1 MPTTKRADWAS
12 GASDMG
18 GPLAPIVL
26 IGSFFALLVFSVPV
40 AYALGMAALIGAL
53 YAGLPL
59 EAIFLKVSDS
69 VDDFALLAIPFFIFA
84 GALMA
89 EGGMARR
96 LVAFANVFVG
106 FMRGGLAMVN
116 VLASMF
122 FGGISGSAVADT
134 SSIGSIM
141 IPMMKKQ
148 GYDDHFAVNLTISGA
163 TQGIIIPPSHN
174 AIIYSYAAGGAVSV
188 AQLFMA
194 GVVPGI
200 MVGLSLMVL
209 AFIVSTKRGYAK
221 GEFVPLRQALRYAWE
236 AAAGLFTVVII
247 VGGILGGVFTP
258 TESAAV
264 AVVWA
269 FAVTMFVY
277 RDLKW
282 SELPRVLHNVVRTVA
297 MVMIVIGFAGSFGYM
312 MTLMQIPAKA
322 TALLLEISHNKYV
335 ILALIN
341 VLLLILGT
349 FMDMAPL
356 LLICTPIMLPV
367 VAAIGISPV
376 HFGIIMMLNL
386 SIGLVTPPVGTVLF
400 VGCAIGK
407 IPIEK
412 ATRHLWPF
420 WLAMLVVLLLVTY
433 FPIFALYL
441 PSLSYPGISY

>member
-1 MPTTKRADWAS
+1 
-12 GASDMG
+12 MG
-18 GPLAPIVL
+18 GAFGPVVL
-26 IGSFFALLVFSVPV
+26 LGSFFLLLIFGMPV
-40 AYALGMAALIGAL
+40 AFALGVAALVGAL
-53 YAGLPL
+53 YAHLPL
-59 EAIFLKVSDS
+59 AAVLLKVSDS
-69 VDDFALLAIPFFIFA
+69 VDDFALLAIPFFVLA

-122 FGGISGSAVADT
+122 FGGVSGSAVADT

-148 GYDDHFAVNLTISGA
+148 GYDDHFAVNLTITGA
-163 TQGIIIPPSHN
+163 TQGIVIPPSHN

-194 GVVPGI
+194 GVIPGI
-200 MVGLSLMVL
+200 MVGLSLMTLSYIIAVQ
-209 AFIVSTKRGYAK
+209 RGYAR
-221 GEFVPLRQALRYAWE
+221 GRFVPLREALRITWE
-236 AAAGLFTVVII
+236 ALAGLATVIII

-258 TESAAV
+258 TELAAV
-264 AVVWA
+264 AAVWA
-269 FAVTMFVY
+269 FFVTMFIY

-282 SELPRVLHNVVRTVA
+282 RDLPRVLVGAIKTIA

-322 TALLLEISHNKYV
+322 THLLLEISNNRYIV
-335 ILALIN
+335 LAMIN

-367 VAAIGISPV
+367 VTAIGVNPV

-420 WLAMLVVLLLVTY
+420 WLAMLVVLMLVTY
-433 FPIFALYL
+433 FPFFAMWV
-441 PSLSYPGISY
+441 PSLKY

>member
-1 MPTTKRADWAS
+1 
-12 GASDMG
+12 MG
-18 GPLAPIVL
+18 GPFGPVVL
-26 IGSFFALLVFSVPV
+26 LGSFFVLLILGMPV
-40 AYALGMAALIGAL
+40 AFALGVAALVGAL
-53 YAGLPL
+53 YSHLPL
-59 EAIFLKVSDS
+59 AAVLLKVSDS
-69 VDDFALLAIPFFIFA
+69 VDDFALLAIPFFVLA
-84 GALMA
+84 GALMS

-96 LVAFANVFVG
+96 LVAFANIFVG

-122 FGGISGSAVADT
+122 FGGVSGSAVADT

-163 TQGIIIPPSHN
+163 TQGIVIPPSHN

-188 AQLFMA
+188 AQLFLA
-194 GVVPGI
+194 GVIPGI
-200 MVGLSLMVL
+200 MVGLSLMTLSYIIAVQ
-209 AFIVSTKRGYAK
+209 RGYAR
-221 GEFVPLRQALRYAWE
+221 GNFVPLRDALRITWE
-236 AAAGLFTVVII
+236 ALAGLATVIII

-264 AVVWA
+264 AAVWA
-269 FAVTMFVY
+269 FFVTMFIY

-282 SELPRVLHNVVRTVA
+282 RDLPRVLVGAIKTIA

-322 TALLLEISHNKYV
+322 THLLLEISHNRYV
-335 ILALIN
+335 VLAMIN

-367 VAAIGISPV
+367 VTAIGVSPV

-420 WLAMLVVLLLVTY
+420 WLAMLVVLMLVTY
-433 FPIFALYL
+433 FPFFAMWI
-441 PSLSYPGISY
+441 PSLKY